1 MKASNFWFG
10 FSLGATIMLIP
21 FMFYVAQTTRGYA
34 AIGGEVFTIAL
45 PVIILW
51 LRAEQVKHVKQHLRE
66 KQLKTDTRSQ
76 HTAVALS
83 AVGSGQKT
91 DRQTKTETR

>member
-1 MKASNFWFG
+1 MKLNGFLFG
-10 FSLGATIMLIP
+10 LLMGAALMLIP
-21 FMFYVAQTTRGYA
+21 FAFYASHMTRGYD

-51 LRAEQVKHVKQHLRE
+51 LRAEQVKHVKQNLRE

-76 HTAVALS
+76 HTAVAPS

-91 DRQTKTETR
+91 DRQMKTETR